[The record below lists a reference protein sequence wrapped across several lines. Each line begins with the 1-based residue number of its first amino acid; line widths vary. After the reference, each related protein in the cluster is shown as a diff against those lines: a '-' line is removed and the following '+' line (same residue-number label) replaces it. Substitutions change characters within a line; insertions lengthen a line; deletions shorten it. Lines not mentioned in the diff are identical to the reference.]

1 MKNLQ
6 QPKSD
11 NTLSLEQSKGQNK
24 ENQTKQ
30 LVKNILKTICQYNL
44 QYKRL
49 KNGYFYGKIIN
60 QTVTGESAFLFDTGE
75 FYYGQFCKCQPH
87 GYGVLI
93 MQNGSILKGQFL
105 NGTING
111 IGQIEFVNRD
121 IVRGTFENG
130 ELVGERIKYNYS
142 NRQWTYKRYGES
154 NKENDLK
161 QTIEDQFYFDQILAD
176 KLGGY
181 KLNRVDESI
190 IIGTKELG
198 CYIIC
203 RKDFYNIQIGSF
215 NESMRLNSKGKIFF
229 QNGDMYEGNFK
240 DQRFHGKGVYYN
252 GQDSNWIVGIFDQ
265 NQIVQV
271 IQSDKSY
278 PPPFYQNV
286 FKEEIDAVDIQ
297 LSIKN
302 NFASSK
308 LYIKCLFGKNN
319 QLYQSMKDFN
329 QLKIQV
335 SSSKSCEK
343 PLINTGYA
351 QDTQDYLR
359 NIQLKTEQPL
369 EEITLSQDQQ
379 MSENQKQRSVKVES
393 LLNLKQFPSSL
404 VQKENIVENL
414 QNKNKVEN
422 QLANKTYQHP
432 ASIYQSLE
440 QKYQKLDE
448 IIETN
453 LYQKCNKYENRSQA
467 ERRSCLKQRSIVNN
481 QSDERQKSFQ
491 TYLKLDKSLYKQQ
504 SESQNQNNNSKFEV
518 SYQKSNSFNQIQQ
531 QFIQKQKDQQLQI
544 KIIENSI
551 SKSIQDIKP
560 ISSFSN
566 LNQVNIVQ
574 QNSKIS
580 DNSQVDKNIEN
591 KEKNQQIN
599 LLQANTNAKQNQKQE
614 QKTPQNNQQHNRQSL
629 HTFKT
634 EPNNYKDYVLK
645 TETNYQNDS
654 SQNARQQLNS
664 SQGKVSGL
672 KVHMRN
678 HSETI
683 KNMLQGRENSLN
695 SRSNSSYKSP
705 SQDPN
710 HKDFLNS
717 NGVQEI
723 ILSSHTHLF
732 TRANLNSNV
741 KQSRDSS
748 SQKERSSKNHS
759 QYNNSQINTKQNQEF
774 NLEKKS
780 NSSHDINK
788 LLKKPSCLL
797 YRQGSSA
804 SNNSTITQSS
814 TVNITQNLNN
824 SPAKE
829 KTLSA
834 KLIQKSSESQSNQ
847 NLLMQRNKLIT
858 NYHLQNKIIYK

>member
-1 MKNLQ
+1 MKNLL
-6 QPKSD
+6 QPKS
-11 NTLSLEQSKGQNK
+11 NKTQFLEQSKGQNK

-60 QTVTGESAFLFDTGE
+60 QTVTGESAFLFDSGE

-93 MQNGSILKGQFL
+93 MQNGSILKGHFL
-105 NGTING
+105 NGTIYG
-111 IGQIEFVNRD
+111 MGQIEFVNRD

-130 ELVGERIKYNYS
+130 ELVGERIKYNYNS
-142 NRQWTYKRYGES
+142 RQWTYKRYGES

-161 QTIEDQFYFDQILAD
+161 QTIEDQFYFDQVLAD

-215 NESMRLNSKGKIFF
+215 NECMRLNNKGKIFF

-240 DQRFHGKGVYYN
+240 DQKFHGKGVYYN

-271 IQSDKSY
+271 LQSDTSY
-278 PPPFYQNV
+278 PPPFYQNA
-286 FKEEIDAVDIQ
+286 FKEETGAVDIQ

-302 NFASSK
+302 NFATSK

-319 QLYQSMKDFN
+319 QLYQSMKDVN
-329 QLKIQV
+329 SLKIQV
-335 SSSKSCEK
+335 SSSKSYEQ
-343 PLINTGYA
+343 PLINSGYV
-351 QDTQDYLR
+351 QNTQDQLR
-359 NIQLKTEQPL
+359 SIQLKTEQPL
-369 EEITLSQDQQ
+369 EEIPLIQDQQ
-379 MSENQKQRSVKVES
+379 LSEKQKEKSIKVES
-393 LLNLKQFPSSL
+393 LLGQKQLCSSL
-404 VQKENIVENL
+404 LQKENIVDNQINKKENK
-414 QNKNKVEN
+414 QM
-422 QLANKTYQHP
+422 NKTEQYP
-432 ASIYQSLE
+432 TSIYHNLE

-453 LYQKCNKYENRSQA
+453 LYQKFNKSENRSQI
-467 ERRSCLKQRSIVNN
+467 ERKSCLKQRSIVDNE
-481 QSDERQKSFQ
+481 SDDKQKSLQ
-491 TYLKLDKSLYKQQ
+491 TFLKLDKSLYKQQ
-504 SESQNQNNNSKFEV
+504 SETQNQNSKSKFEE
-518 SYQKSNSFNQIQQ
+518 SQSKNNRQNQLQP
-531 QFIQKQKDQQLQI
+531 QFIQKQIEQQLQI

-560 ISSFSN
+560 ISQFQN
-566 LNQVNIVQ
+566 LNQANVNIQ
-574 QNSKIS
+574 SSKIS
-580 DNSQVDKNIEN
+580 DNKSQIDKKNEN
-591 KEKNQQIN
+591 KEKNLQIN
-599 LLQANTNAKQNQKQE
+599 LLQVNTKTKQNYRQE
-614 QKTPQNNQQHNRQSL
+614 QKTPTMSLENRQSL
-629 HTFKT
+629 HILKT
-634 EPNNYKDYVLK
+634 ESNNQNDYVLK
-645 TETNYQNDS
+645 TEANFQ
-654 SQNARQQLNS
+654 SQNARLRSNNS
-664 SQGKVSGL
+664 YSKANGL

-683 KNMLQGRENSLN
+683 KNMLQGRENSQN

-723 ILSSHTHLF
+723 ILSNHTHLF
-732 TRANLNSNV
+732 TRANSNNNI

-748 SQKERSSKNHS
+748 SHKERSSKNNS
-759 QYNNSQINTKQNQEF
+759 QYNNTQVNTRKDQEF
-774 NLEKKS
+774 NIEKKS

-788 LLKKPSCLL
+788 LFKKPSCLL

-804 SNNSTITQSS
+804 SNNSVVTQSS

-824 SPAKE
+824 SPVKE

-834 KLIQKSSESQSNQ
+834 KLIEKSSSTQSNQ
-847 NLLMQRNKLIT
+847 NLLIQRNKLIT
-858 NYHLQNKIIYK
+858 NYHLKNKIIYK

>member
-11 NTLSLEQSKGQNK
+11 KIQPSEQRKWQNK

-60 QTVTGESAFLFDTGE
+60 QTVTGESAFLFDSGE
-75 FYYGQFCKCQPH
+75 FYYGQFFKCQPH
-87 GYGVLI
+87 GYGILI
-93 MQNGSILKGQFL
+93 MQNGSILKGHFL
-105 NGTING
+105 NGTLNG
-111 IGQIEFVNRD
+111 MGQIEFVNRD
-121 IVRGTFENG
+121 IVRGTFENS
-130 ELVGERIKYNYS
+130 ELVGERIKYNY
-142 NRQWTYKRYGES
+142 NTRQWTYKRYGES

-161 QTIEDQFYFDQILAD
+161 QTIDDQFYFDQVLAD
-176 KLGGY
+176 NLGGY
-181 KLNRVDESI
+181 KLNRADESI

-215 NESMRLNSKGKIFF
+215 NESMRLNKKGKIFF

-240 DQRFHGKGVYYN
+240 DQKFDGKGVYYN

-265 NQIVQV
+265 NQIIQV
-271 IQSDKSY
+271 LQSDTSY

-286 FKEEIDAVDIQ
+286 FKEETEAVDIQ
-297 LSIKN
+297 VSIKN

-319 QLYQSMKDFN
+319 QLYQSMKDVN
-329 QLKIQV
+329 SLKIQV
-335 SSSKSCEK
+335 SSSKSSQK
-343 PLINTGYA
+343 PFINSGYV
-351 QDTQDYLR
+351 QNTQDQLR
-359 NIQLKTEQPL
+359 SIYYKTGQPL
-369 EEITLSQDQQ
+369 EEITLFQDQQ
-379 MSENQKQRSVKVES
+379 LTEKQKERPVKLES
-393 LLNLKQFPSSL
+393 LLYQKELSSSL
-404 VQKENIVENL
+404 LQKENIVEN
-414 QNKNKVEN
+414 QINKIEN
-422 QLANKTYQHP
+422 QQINKTEQYP
-432 ASIYQSLE
+432 ASIYHNLNL
-440 QKYQKLDE
+440 KYQKLDE

-453 LYQKCNKYENRSQA
+453 LHQKCNKYENRSQV

-481 QSDERQKSFQ
+481 ESEDRQKSFQ
-491 TYLKLDKSLYKQQ
+491 TYLKLDKSHYNQYF
-504 SESQNQNNNSKFEV
+504 ETQNQNKPKFEKN
-518 SYQKSNSFNQIQQ
+518 YQKSMSFTQFQQ
-531 QFIQKQKDQQLQI
+531 QLNKKKVDQQLQI

-551 SKSIQDIKP
+551 SISIQDIKP
-560 ISSFSN
+560 ISQFQN
-566 LNQVNIVQ
+566 LNQVNADQ
-574 QNSKIS
+574 QNLRIQ
-580 DNSQVDKNIEN
+580 DNLQVDKKDEN
-591 KEKNQQIN
+591 KEKNKQIN
-599 LLQANTNAKQNQKQE
+599 LLQVNTNAKQNQRQE
-614 QKTPQNNQQHNRQSL
+614 QKTPSMTLQHNRQSL
-629 HTFKT
+629 HVFKT
-634 EPNNYKDYVLK
+634 EPNNQKYYVLK
-645 TETNYQNDS
+645 AESNYQKDS
-654 SQNARQQLNS
+654 SQNVRLQNNNS
-664 SQGKVSGL
+664 QSKVSGI

-683 KNMLQGRENSLN
+683 KNILQGRENSQN
-695 SRSNSSYKSP
+695 SRSNSSCKSP

-723 ILSSHTHLF
+723 ILSNHTHLF
-732 TRANLNSNV
+732 TRANSNSNV

-748 SQKERSSKNHS
+748 SQKERSPKNHS
-759 QYNNSQINTKQNQEF
+759 QQNNSQINTRKDLEF
-774 NLEKKS
+774 NIEKKS
-780 NSSHDINK
+780 NSSHDVNT

-824 SPAKE
+824 SPVKE

-834 KLIQKSSESQSNQ
+834 KLIQKSSQAQSNQ
-847 NLLMQRNKLIT
+847 NLFMQRNKLIT
-858 NYHLQNKIIYK
+858 NYHLQNKIKNK